1 MNQFVNSY
9 NELWKQL
16 GPNQRVSII
25 VSTLMVIAGS
35 IALFVWT
42 QRPNMSLLYGSVS
55 GKDASAI
62 VGYLEEQ
69 GIDYEIRSGG
79 SSIFVP
85 RDQVYKVRMDVASQ
99 GLVSGDATGF
109 EIFDRTTFG
118 ISDFIQRT
126 NFIRAIQ
133 GELSRTITQLRGVQS
148 ARVMVVM
155 PENRLLIVNEAMQ
168 TTASVF
174 VDIGASTLSDGAV
187 LSIQSLVANAV
198 LGLTTDNVAVIDN
211 NGNVLSRESREDDIM
226 AAGSSMVEYRQSLEK
241 YFGDK
246 VESMLEKVV
255 GAGNVVVRVATEI
268 NASQTTVVDEDFND
282 AGGVLRQSTTREQVR
297 SEVSNDTATG
307 GVEGEEGTGAQETT
321 NSRSGDESLDREQR
335 FEIDRTVT
343 NRVEAPG
350 RITRISASVFVAM
363 RADPE
368 DPEATLPRTEEQM
381 ADLRQMVANAL
392 GIPEDSPEFG
402 TVAVQETSFS
412 QTAGFPPELLEG
424 GGFDLGMLMNY
435 ADEAVDGLVAIV
447 ILLVFLTL
455 LKRARSERTLL
466 DRMQDIRVDAQSQ
479 ADIMGQQTLTP
490 ELLNE
495 LIRQKPENVSTNLR
509 KWLGSESDK

>member
-25 VSTLMVIAGS
+25 VSALMVIAG
-35 IALFVWT
+35 AMAMFVWT

-55 GKDASAI
+55 GKDAASI

-69 GIDYEIRSGG
+69 GIDYEIRAGG

-85 RDQVYKVRMDVASQ
+85 REQVYKVRMDVVSQ

-133 GELSRTITQLRGVQS
+133 GELARTITQLRGVQS

-155 PENRLLIVNEAMQ
+155 PENRLLIVNDAME

-174 VDIGASTLSDGAV
+174 VDIGASSLDEEAV
-187 LSIQSLVANAV
+187 RSIQALVANAV
-198 LGLTTDNVAVIDN
+198 LGLTTHNVAVIDN
-211 NGNVLSRESREDDIM
+211 NGNVLSKESKEDDIM
-226 AAGSSMVEYRQSLEK
+226 AAGSSLVEYRQSLES
-241 YFGDK
+241 YFGNK
-246 VESMLEKVV
+246 VESMLETVV
-255 GAGNVVVRVATEI
+255 GPGNVVVRVATEI

-282 AGGVLRQSTTREQVR
+282 AGGVLRQQTTREQVR
-297 SEVSNDTATG
+297 SEVSNDSATG
-307 GVEGEEGTGAQETT
+307 AEGEEGGGAQETT
-321 NSRSGDESLDREQR
+321 SSRSGDESLDREQR
-335 FEIDRTVT
+335 YEIDRKVT
-343 NRVEAPG
+343 NRIEAPG
-350 RITRISASVFVAM
+350 GITRISASVFVAM
-363 RADPE
+363 RTDPE
-368 DPEATLPRTEEQM
+368 DPTVTIPRSEEELT
-381 ADLRQMVANAL
+381 DLQQMVANAL
-392 GIPEDSPEFG
+392 GIPTDAPEFG
-402 TVAVQETSFS
+402 NVAVQETLFS
-412 QTAGFPPELLEG
+412 QGAALPPELLEG
-424 GGFDLGMLMNY
+424 GGFDLSMIMNY
-435 ADEAVDGLVAIV
+435 ADEMVDGLVAIV
-447 ILLVFLTL
+447 ILLVFLTI

-479 ADIMGQQTLTP
+479 VDVLGQQTLTP

-495 LIRQKPENVSTNLR
+495 LIRQKPDNVSTNLR
-509 KWLGSESDK
+509 KWLGAGSDK